1 MKEKADE
8 IQLQVLICTFGRDGI
23 ERVASGQHP
32 EVPGVEYLVSWQAS
46 DGIDIPGTLM
56 RHDFT
61 IHRTDTTGLSKNR
74 NHALAKASA
83 PLLLISDD
91 DVDYTAEGL
100 MGIISSFEA
109 NPDADLL
116 VFRFDCNKGT
126 KFYPD
131 HSFSLRQPPKG
142 YYTSSIEIALRRNS
156 LAKHNIWFNENFGIG
171 AIFPSG
177 EEDILIK
184 DCMDA
189 RLTGRFIP
197 LTIARHDADT
207 TSHKNLS
214 LPSRPQTRGAIFLHL
229 HPKSWPVRMIVHA
242 IREIPLWRKGEVP
255 SPLSFCRN
263 WIKGVRMAKRHHV
276 FPTPDYSS
284 KYEP

>member
-1 MKEKADE
+1 MKDTKDD

-23 ERVASGQHP
+23 ERMAAGQHP
-32 EVPGVEYLVSWQAS
+32 EVAGVQYLVSWQAS
-46 DGIDIPGTLM
+46 DGINVPEALM

-61 IHRTDTTGLSKNR
+61 IHRTDTIGLSKNR
-74 NHALAKASA
+74 NHALAKASS

-100 MGIISSFEA
+100 AGVINSFKA

-116 VFRFDCNKGT
+116 VFRFDCNKGN

-131 HSFSLRQPPKG
+131 HSFSLSKPPKG
-142 YYTSSIEIALRRNS
+142 YYTSSIEIAMRRTS
-156 LAKHNIWFNENFGIG
+156 LTNQDIWFNENFGIG
-171 AIFPSG
+171 ALFPSG
-177 EEDILIK
+177 EEDILVK
-184 DCMDA
+184 DCLDA
-189 RLTGRFIP
+189 GLTGQFIP

-207 TSHKNLS
+207 TSSKNLS
-214 LPSRPQTRGAIFLHL
+214 LPTRPQTRGAIFLHL
-229 HPKSWPVRMIVHA
+229 HPKSWPFRMAVHA
-242 IREIPLWRKGEVP
+242 LREIPLWRKGEVP

-263 WIKGVRMAKRHHV
+263 WIKGVRLAKDHRV

-284 KYEP
+284 KYKP

>member
-1 MKEKADE
+1 MKEKAED

-23 ERVASGQHP
+23 ESVAAGKHP
-32 EVPGVEYLVSWQAS
+32 ETPGVEYLVSWQAS
-46 DGIDIPGTLM
+46 DGIDVPEALL

-74 NHALAKASA
+74 NNALARASA
-83 PLLLISDD
+83 PLILISDD

-100 MGIISSFEA
+100 TAVINSFQA

-116 VFRFDCNKGT
+116 VFRFYCNKGN

-131 HSFSLRQPPKG
+131 HSFSLRLPPKG

-156 LAKHNIWFNENFGIG
+156 LADHNIWFNENFGIG

-184 DCMDA
+184 DCLDA
-189 RLTGRFIP
+189 GLTGRFIP
-197 LTIARHDADT
+197 MTIARHDADT

-214 LPSRPQTRGAIFLHL
+214 LPTRPQTRGAIFLHL
-229 HPKSWPVRMIVHA
+229 HPKSWPARMIVHA
-242 IREIPLWRKGEVP
+242 VREIPLWRKGEVP

-263 WIKGVRMAKRHHV
+263 WIKGVRMANNHHV
-276 FPTPDYSS
+276 FPTHDYSP
-284 KYEP
+284 KYMS

>member
-1 MKEKADE
+1 MKERVDE
-8 IQLQVLICTFGRDGI
+8 MQLQVLICTFGRNGI
-23 ERVASGQHP
+23 ERVASGKHP
-32 EVPGVEYLVSWQAS
+32 EVPGVQYLVSWQACEGL
-46 DGIDIPGTLM
+46 DVPEALM
-56 RHDFT
+56 RRDFV
-61 IHRTDTTGLSKNR
+61 IHRTATTGLSKNR
-74 NHALAKASA
+74 NDALAHATA

-100 MGIISSFEA
+100 TGVINSFEA
-109 NPDADLL
+109 NPNADLL
-116 VFRFDCNKGT
+116 VFRFDCNKGN

-131 HSFSLRQPPKG
+131 YSFSLSHPPKG

-156 LAKHNIWFNENFGIG
+156 LTNHNIWFNENFGIG

-184 DCMDA
+184 DCLNAGM
-189 RLTGRFIP
+189 TGHFVP

-214 LPSRPQTRGAIFLHL
+214 LPTRPQTRGAIFLHL
-229 HPKSWPVRMIVHA
+229 HPKSWSLRMIVHA
-242 IREIPLWRKGEVP
+242 IREIRLWRKGEVP

-263 WIKGVRMAKRHHV
+263 WIKGVRMAKRHRV

-284 KYEP
+284 KYMS